1 MYIYILYIIIDYII
15 YYKKE
20 LESVVKASHSFLTN
34 DYIIYYI
41 LYKLENAV
49 KASHSLQKI
58 IYNYKFIIYYYIYN
72 YISRLNDKRFY
83 ILFF

>member
-20 LESVVKASHSFLTN
+20 LESVVNASHSFLTN

-49 KASHSLQKI
+49 KASHPLIRSITK
-58 IYNYKFIIYYYIYN
+58 
-72 YISRLNDKRFY
+72 
-83 ILFF
+83 